1 MNKIRKYFRDN
12 SYIVALTVVTIVV
25 GVLHFATNDMSSQ
38 IWIRQSTANLFITIL
53 GIWITVLCIDQ
64 IIKKKE
70 QREKNRLLDVAY
82 REISRALEWYLFCLD
97 RIYRVSSNGKP
108 EFKDTYREMYDTDH
122 FREAFLNCDF
132 SKIAGYQNC
141 TSGQFLHS
149 RTNDFIA
156 NIDKIISKYSF
167 VLDSDTLRWLEL
179 LKGHIFVTVSSQ
191 MENPEGKRDVIY
203 GFYNEFLKLLFVI
216 EEIIVSKSGNLKLAS
231 SHVRSM
237 WDDESFEKLGA
248 ARFDSNN

>member
-1 MNKIRKYFRDN
+1 MGRLRKYFQEN
-12 SYIVALTVVTIVV
+12 GYIVTLTIVTIVV
-25 GVLHFATNDMSSQ
+25 GILHFTTNDTPAQ
-38 IWIRQSTANLFITIL
+38 TWIKQSVANLFITIL

-82 REISRALEWYLFCLD
+82 REISRALGYYLFCLD

-108 EFKDTYREMYDTDH
+108 QFKETSRDMYNTEH

-141 TSGQFLHS
+141 TFGQFLHS
-149 RTNDFIA
+149 RTTDFIA
-156 NIDKIISKYSF
+156 DIDKIISKYSF

-179 LKGHIFVTVSSQ
+179 LKGHIFVIISSQ

-216 EEIIVSKSGNLKLAS
+216 EDIIVFKSGNPKLAS
-231 SHVRSM
+231 FHDQSM
-237 WDDESFEKLGA
+237 WDDESFEKLGS
-248 ARFDSNN
+248 ARFDRNY